1 MSKSMLKR
9 IATMTKHHN
18 KLTEV
23 DGKVFASGR
32 EAKRWGELKLL
43 ERSGAIKDLRWQVP
57 YELAPSVVLDGR
69 KKPAL
74 RYFCDFEYMEKNVR
88 GGFDLVIEDCKSPHL
103 RRDPV
108 FRLKQHL
115 LKYVWDLDILLT

>member
-1 MSKSMLKR
+1 MKP
-9 IATMTKHHN
+9 TKHHN

-23 DGKVFASGR
+23 DGKVFASSR
-32 EAKRWGELKLL
+32 EAKRWGELTLL
-43 ERSGAIKDLRWQVP
+43 ERSGAIKDLRRQVP
-57 YELAPSVVLDGR
+57 YQLAPSVVLDGR

-74 RYFCDFEYMEKNVR
+74 RYFADFVYVD
-88 GGFDLVIEDCKSPHL
+88 GGTMTEIVEDCKSPHL

-115 LKYVWDLDILLT
+115 MKSVWNLDILLT